1 MKILQ
6 KNNIMYENS
15 RYKSDLGIALHF
27 ILHLRQTNFPST
39 TVRVEAHLVHTT

>member
-1 MKILQ
+1 MKLLK
-6 KNNIMYENS
+6 KNNIMYEDN
-15 RYKSDLGIALHF
+15 RYKSDLEIALHF